1 MAVIKKKIK
10 SNEIIKF
17 FLAII
22 SLIIITIGS
31 IIINKNQEKAIKFI
45 TNKYF
50 IISFVAIIILSYY
63 VMFILYEDDKAGD
76 EKDIKRKRLKIAKK
90 HALIG
95 YVIAI
100 FTQLDSII
108 FAPFLIIWIMS
119 YFLDIE

>member
-76 EKDIKRKRLKIAKK
+76 EKDIKRKRLKIATK